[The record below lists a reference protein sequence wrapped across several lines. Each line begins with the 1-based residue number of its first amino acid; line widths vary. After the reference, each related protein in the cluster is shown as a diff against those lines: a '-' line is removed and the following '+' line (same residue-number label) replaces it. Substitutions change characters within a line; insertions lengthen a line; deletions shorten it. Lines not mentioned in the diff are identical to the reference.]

1 MFFRPVEQK
10 TRKYISLLAK
20 KLNCDYHGE
29 QGLLVQDGCMCE
41 LELFDMPFLLHSCL
55 VKTVNGQ
62 LQETW
67 SNRERQV
74 RTQNIQAGRLI

>member
-1 MFFRPVEQK
+1 MFLRPVEQK

-20 KLNCDYHGE
+20 KINCDYGE
-29 QGLLVQDGCMCE
+29 QGVLVHDGCMCE
-41 LELFDMPFLLHSCL
+41 LELFDVPFLLHSCL